1 MTFAVTALLR
11 LERIVK
17 RFPGVVALNQVDF
30 DLFAGEVHVLF
41 GENGSG
47 KSTLVNVITGV
58 YPRDAGRFI
67 CREKE
72 VQNWSPQQALAVG
85 ISAVFQEFSLVPDMT
100 VGENL
105 FLGREW
111 SRSGFLST
119 RGMRSAGRY
128 ILDELNFELKLDSR
142 VGLLSRADQQMTEI
156 AKALLQDV
164 KVLILDEPTA
174 SLTDKEARRL
184 FAIIEQLKNRGVG
197 IIYVSHRMGE
207 IRMLSDRVT
216 VLRDG
221 VKIDTVRSSE
231 VSDID
236 LVEMMT
242 GRKIEVLFPE
252 VNHKPGPVALEVKKL
267 SVENRLTDI
276 DLHVCSGEI
285 VGLAGLAGHG
295 KSAVARAVFGLER
308 MSSGQVIQNGH
319 RIAHPVPAA
328 MLKRGVFYLP
338 SDRAAEGLALVR
350 PVMENVTMASL
361 DLSLFSVHSFLRRR
375 QERREVRKL
384 VEKLSVRPERMDML
398 VKFLSGGNQQK
409 VVLARGLS
417 RASKVF
423 LFDDPTVGV
432 DVGAKKEVYLLL
444 KQLAEEG
451 AAVLFISSE
460 LIELLHLCHRV
471 YVVHRGKLAA
481 EYSGDDITERNI
493 LSSFFDVEV
502 EADAALS
509 HKATG

>member
-1 MTFAVTALLR
+1 MTQLLQ
-11 LERIVK
+11 LEGIVK
-17 RFPGVVALNQVDF
+17 RFTGVVALNQVDF

-58 YPRDAGRFI
+58 HPRDGGRFD
-67 CREKE
+67 CQGKE
-72 VQNWSPQQALAVG
+72 VRAWSPQQALSAG

-100 VGENL
+100 VEENL

-111 SRSGFLST
+111 SRSGILST
-119 RGMRSAGRY
+119 GRMRSAGRY
-128 ILDELNFELKLDSR
+128 MLDELNFELKLESR

-184 FAIIEQLKNRGVG
+184 FAIIDRLKNRGVG

-207 IRMLSDRVT
+207 IRVLSDRVT

-221 VKIDTVRSSE
+221 QKIDTVNSSE

-252 VNHKPGPVALEVKKL
+252 VEHRAGPVALEVKNL
-267 SVENRLTDI
+267 SVENRLTGV

-295 KSAVARAVFGLER
+295 KSAIARAIFGLER
-308 MSSGQVIQNGH
+308 MSSGEVIHDGH
-319 RIAHPVPAA
+319 QIAHPDPAA
-328 MLKRGVFYLP
+328 MLKRGLFYLP

-361 DLSLFSVHSFLRRR
+361 DLPLFSVRSFLRRR

-384 VEKLSVRPERMDML
+384 VEKLSIRPGRVDML
-398 VKFLSGGNQQK
+398 VKYLSGGNQQK

-417 RASKVF
+417 RASRVF

-460 LIELLHLCHRV
+460 LIELLNLCQRV
-471 YVVHRGKLAA
+471 YVVLRGKLAA
-481 EYSGDDITERNI
+481 EYSGDEITERNV
-493 LSSFFDVEV
+493 LRSFFDVEDEPEESTPV
-502 EADAALS
+502 VKKGL
-509 HKATG
+509 KG